1 MNRSNIISK
10 YSAVVSQNIKDTVSD
25 RTIYASKMF
34 EKNSK
39 DLTIFTN
46 ILAEKT
52 EKLLYSQI
60 ITILK
65 VFSMIPLSWINS
77 KAIT

>member
-46 ILAEKT
+46 ILAEKNR
-52 EKLLYSQI
+52 EAFI
-60 ITILK
+60 
-65 VFSMIPLSWINS
+65 FSNNNHIKSIFHDS
-77 KAIT
+77 T